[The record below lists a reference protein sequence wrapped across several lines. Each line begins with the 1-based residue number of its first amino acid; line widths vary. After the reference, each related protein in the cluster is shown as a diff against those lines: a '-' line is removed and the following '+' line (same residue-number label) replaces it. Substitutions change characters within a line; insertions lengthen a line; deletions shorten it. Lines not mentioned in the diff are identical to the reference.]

1 MPILKPGL
9 FVDRSNY
16 LLFFN
21 FIPYILTKIILMA
34 KKQDG
39 NPYIIIFSLWMLLFA
54 ASSQVMIISPILPR
68 ISEQL
73 GTPVDILGYLV
84 TVYAIMVGFF
94 AIIMGPLSDKIGR
107 RKILLIGTGFISLFL
122 FLHYF
127 VDSFWELLTV
137 RALAGMAGGV
147 LSGSAVAYV
156 GDYFPYEKRGWANGW
171 IMSGIA
177 MGQILGI
184 PIGTYLADL
193 FGFRIPFL
201 IFGGIMALTFVLIF
215 LKVPQ
220 PNVELAKD
228 RVTLKGALQKY
239 YQLLLRSE
247 VRAVAIA
254 YVAMFLSISIYVVYL
269 PTWLEST
276 FNVSGKAIASLFFV
290 GGIANVIT
298 GPIAG
303 KISDKIGRRKIIIIS
318 CLGLAV
324 VMVATTFVIK
334 EFWYSYILFFLVMVL
349 IAMRISPFQA
359 LSTELIKSDNRG
371 SLMSLLVAIGQ
382 VGYGLGGAVAGPFYV
397 ESGYVSNTIIGM
409 ITILIMAYVVWR
421 HVPEPDLKSEE

>member
-1 MPILKPGL
+1 M
-9 FVDRSNY
+9 
-16 LLFFN
+16 
-21 FIPYILTKIILMA
+21 T

-39 NPYIIIFSLWMLLFA
+39 NPYIIIFALWLLVFA

-73 GTPVDILGYLV
+73 GTPLEILGNLV
-84 TVYAIMVGFF
+84 TVYAVMVGIF

-107 RKILLIGTGFISLFL
+107 RKILLIGTGGITISLFMHGL
-122 FLHYF
+122 
-127 VDSFWELLTV
+127 VDSFWGLMVV

-147 LSGSAVAYV
+147 LSGAAVAYV

-184 PIGTYLADL
+184 PMGTLLADVS
-193 FGFRIPFL
+193 GFRVPFV
-201 IFGGIMALTFVLIF
+201 IFGGIMGLTFILTY

-220 PNVELAKD
+220 PNVELSQD
-228 RVTLKGALQKY
+228 RITVKGSFNKYIKLLQ
-239 YQLLLRSE
+239 RSD
-247 VRAVAIA
+247 VRAVALA
-254 YVAMFLSISIYVVYL
+254 YVVMFLSVSVYVVYL
-269 PTWLEST
+269 PTWLEES
-276 FNVSGKAIASLFFV
+276 FGVSGTAIASLFFV

-303 KISDKIGRRKIIIIS
+303 KLSDKIGRKSIIIIS
-318 CLGLAV
+318 CLGLSV
-324 VMVATTFVIK
+324 VMLITTYVINDFWVAYVI
-334 EFWYSYILFFLVMVL
+334 FFITMVL

-359 LSTELIKSDNRG
+359 LSTQLIKSDNRG

-382 VGYGLGGAVAGPFYV
+382 VGYGVGGSIAGPFYV
-397 ESGYVSNTIIGM
+397 ESGYVSNTIIGTIM
-409 ITILIMAYVVWR
+409 ILIMAYIVWR
-421 HVPEPDLKSEE
+421 HVPEPELNSNGSSSSSP

>member
-1 MPILKPGL
+1 
-9 FVDRSNY
+9 
-16 LLFFN
+16 
-21 FIPYILTKIILMA
+21 MA

-39 NPYIIIFSLWMLLFA
+39 NPYIIIFALWLLVFA

-73 GTPVDILGYLV
+73 GTPLEILGNLV
-84 TVYAIMVGFF
+84 TVYAVMVGVF

-107 RKILLIGTGFISLFL
+107 RKILLIGTGGITISLFL
-122 FLHYF
+122 HGL
-127 VDSFWELLTV
+127 VDTFWGLMVV

-147 LSGSAVAYV
+147 LSGAAVAYV

-184 PIGTYLADL
+184 PLGTLLADVS
-193 FGFRIPFL
+193 GFRIPFVL
-201 IFGGIMALTFVLIF
+201 FGGIMGLTFILTY

-220 PNVELAKD
+220 PNVELSTDKI
-228 RVTLKGALQKY
+228 TFKGAFNKY
-239 YQLLLRSE
+239 LKLLERSD
-247 VRAVAIA
+247 VRAVALA
-254 YVAMFLSISIYVVYL
+254 YVVMFLSVSVYVVYL
-269 PTWLEST
+269 PTWLEET
-276 FNVSGKAIASLFFV
+276 FGVSGTAIASLFFV

-303 KISDKIGRRKIIIIS
+303 RISDRIGRKRIIIIS
-318 CLGLAV
+318 CLGLSFI
-324 VMVATTFVIK
+324 MLITTYVITDFWIAYIIIFVT
-334 EFWYSYILFFLVMVL
+334 MVL

-359 LSTELIKSDNRG
+359 LSTQLIKSDNRG

-382 VGYGLGGAVAGPFYV
+382 VGYGIGGSVAGPFYV
-397 ESGYVSNTIIGM
+397 ESGYVSNTFIGTIM
-409 ITILIMAYVVWR
+409 ILVMAYIVWK
-421 HVPEPDLKSEE
+421 HVPEPELKQTKQ

>member
-1 MPILKPGL
+1 M
-9 FVDRSNY
+9 
-16 LLFFN
+16 
-21 FIPYILTKIILMA
+21 T
-34 KKQDG
+34 KKQEG
-39 NPYIIIFSLWMLLFA
+39 NPYIIIFALWMLLFA

-73 GTPVDILGYLV
+73 GTPLEVLGNLV
-84 TVYAIMVGFF
+84 TVYAVMVGFF

-107 RKILLIGTGFISLFL
+107 RKILLIGTGCISFFL
-122 FLHYF
+122 FLHFF
-127 VDSFWELLTV
+127 VETFWELLAV
-137 RALAGMAGGV
+137 RAFAGMAGGV

-171 IMSGIA
+171 IMSGMA

-193 FGFRIPFL
+193 LGFRVPFL
-201 IFGGIMALTFVLIF
+201 IFGAIMAITFVLIF

-220 PNVELAKD
+220 PNVDLAKD

-254 YVAMFLSISIYVVYL
+254 YVFMFLSISIYVVYL
-269 PTWLEST
+269 PTWLEET
-276 FNVSGKAIASLFFV
+276 FNVSGTAIASLFFV

-303 KISDKIGRRKIIIIS
+303 KLSDKLGRRKIIIIS
-318 CLGLAV
+318 CLGLSV
-324 VMVATTFVIK
+324 VMVATTFVVK
-334 EFWYSYILFFLVMVL
+334 EFWMSYILFFIVMVL

-382 VGYGLGGAVAGPFYV
+382 VGYGLGGSVAGPFYV
-397 ESGYVSNTIIGM
+397 HSGYVSNTILGTL
-409 ITILIMAYVVWR
+409 TILAMAYIVWK
-421 HVPEPDLKSEE
+421 HVPEPDLYTKD

>member
-1 MPILKPGL
+1 M
-9 FVDRSNY
+9 
-16 LLFFN
+16 
-21 FIPYILTKIILMA
+21 T

-39 NPYIIIFSLWMLLFA
+39 NPYLIIFALWLLVFA

-73 GTPVDILGYLV
+73 GTPLEMLGNLV
-84 TVYAIMVGFF
+84 TVYAVMVGLF

-107 RKILLIGTGFISLFL
+107 RKILLIGTGAIAFFL
-122 FLHYF
+122 FLHAF
-127 VDSFWELLTV
+127 VDTFLGLLSV

-184 PIGTYLADL
+184 PLGTLLADMY
-193 FGFRIPFL
+193 GFRIPFVL
-201 IFGGIMALTFVLIF
+201 FGIIMALTYFLILF
-215 LKVPQ
+215 KVPQ
-220 PNVELAKD
+220 PNVELSED
-228 RVTLKGALQKY
+228 RVTLKGSLTKY
-239 YQLLLRSE
+239 YELLQRSD
-247 VRAVAIA
+247 VRAVAFA
-254 YVAMFLSISIYVVYL
+254 YVLMFLSISVFVVYL
-269 PTWLEST
+269 PTWLEDS
-276 FNVSGKAIASLFFV
+276 FGVSGTAIASLFFV

-303 KISDKIGRRKIIIIS
+303 KISDRIGRKKIIIIS
-318 CLGLAV
+318 CLGLSI
-324 VMVATTFVIK
+324 VMGITTYVIT
-334 EFWYSYILFFLVMVL
+334 EFWIAYLLFFATMVL

-359 LSTELIKSDNRG
+359 LSTQLIKSDNRG

-382 VGYGLGGAVAGPFYV
+382 VGYGVGGAIAGPFYV
-397 ESGYVSNTIIGM
+397 QSGYVSNTFIGTLM
-409 ITILIMAYVVWR
+409 ILLMAYVVWK
-421 HVPEPDLKSEE
+421 HVPEPELNNESGKDDKG

>member
-1 MPILKPGL
+1 M
-9 FVDRSNY
+9 
-16 LLFFN
+16 
-21 FIPYILTKIILMA
+21 T

-39 NPYIIIFSLWMLLFA
+39 NPYIIIFALWLLVFA

-73 GTPVDILGYLV
+73 GTPLEILGNLV
-84 TVYAIMVGFF
+84 TVYAVMVGIF

-107 RKILLIGTGFISLFL
+107 RKILLIGTGGITISLFMHGL
-122 FLHYF
+122 
-127 VDSFWELLTV
+127 VDSFWGLMVV

-147 LSGSAVAYV
+147 LSGAAVAYV

-184 PIGTYLADL
+184 PMGTLLADVS
-193 FGFRIPFL
+193 GFRVPFVL
-201 IFGGIMALTFVLIF
+201 FGGIMGLTFILTY

-220 PNVELAKD
+220 PNVELSQD
-228 RVTLKGALQKY
+228 RITVKGSFNKYIKLLQ
-239 YQLLLRSE
+239 RSD
-247 VRAVAIA
+247 VRAVALA
-254 YVAMFLSISIYVVYL
+254 YVVMFLSVSVYVVYL
-269 PTWLEST
+269 PTWLEES
-276 FNVSGKAIASLFFV
+276 FGVSGTAIASLFFV

-303 KISDKIGRRKIIIIS
+303 KLSDKIGRKSIIIIS
-318 CLGLAV
+318 CLGLSV
-324 VMVATTFVIK
+324 VMLITTYVINDFWVAYVI
-334 EFWYSYILFFLVMVL
+334 FFITMVL

-359 LSTELIKSDNRG
+359 LSTQLIKSDNRG

-382 VGYGLGGAVAGPFYV
+382 IGYGVGGSIAGPFYV
-397 ESGYVSNTIIGM
+397 ESGYVSNTIIGTIM
-409 ITILIMAYVVWR
+409 ILIMAYIVWR
-421 HVPEPDLKSEE
+421 HVPEPELNSQE

>member
-1 MPILKPGL
+1 M
-9 FVDRSNY
+9 
-16 LLFFN
+16 
-21 FIPYILTKIILMA
+21 T
-34 KKQDG
+34 KKQEG
-39 NPYIIIFSLWMLLFA
+39 NPYIIIFALWMLLFA

-73 GTPVDILGYLV
+73 GTPLELLGNLV
-84 TVYAIMVGFF
+84 TVYAVMVGFF

-107 RKILLIGTGFISLFL
+107 RKILLIGTGCISFFL
-122 FLHYF
+122 FLHFF
-127 VDSFWELLTV
+127 VETFWELLAV
-137 RALAGMAGGV
+137 RAFAGMAGGV

-171 IMSGIA
+171 IMSGMA

-193 FGFRIPFL
+193 LGFRVPFL
-201 IFGGIMALTFVLIF
+201 IFGAIMAITFVLIF

-220 PNVELAKD
+220 PNVDLAKD
-228 RVTLKGALQKY
+228 RVTLKGALRKY

-254 YVAMFLSISIYVVYL
+254 YVFMFLSISIYVVYL
-269 PTWLEST
+269 PTWLEDT
-276 FNVSGKAIASLFFV
+276 FNVSGTAIASLFFV

-303 KISDKIGRRKIIIIS
+303 KLSDKLGRRKIIIIS
-318 CLGLAV
+318 CLGLSV
-324 VMVATTFVIK
+324 VMVATTFVVK
-334 EFWYSYILFFLVMVL
+334 EFWMSYILFFIVMVL

-382 VGYGLGGAVAGPFYV
+382 VGYGLGGSVAGPFYV
-397 ESGYVSNTIIGM
+397 HSGYVSNTILGTL
-409 ITILIMAYVVWR
+409 TILAMAYIVWK
-421 HVPEPDLKSEE
+421 HVPEPDLYTKD